1 MKIERI
7 SENQIRCTL
16 TREDLAS
23 RKINLRE
30 LAYGSEKA
38 KMLFQDMM
46 QEAFREYGFSVENSP
61 LMIEAIPISGDAIVL
76 IITRV
81 DDPEELDSRFARFSH
96 EDGGDFPDAPADSPS
111 GLDDIINLISRLSSS
126 ARGKTAADRDG
137 KQDLGIQ
144 PLLEHSSAAAGDKE
158 RAGSRSGTPAVSEP
172 EKSSGKTSGKGVSGK
187 TEKKQDAEDESGV
200 LLTRFFLFRDL
211 ETVIHASY
219 VTDPE
224 YRGWNSLYKN
234 PDDGNF
240 YLILRMEDTT
250 PELFNRICNVLT
262 EYGIA
267 VEYTSGIEEFFGEHM
282 QVISEGAALRTLR
295 EI

>member
-23 RKINLRE
+23 RRINLRE

-46 QEAFREYGFSVENSP
+46 QEAFREFGFSVENSP

-96 EDGGDFPDAPADSPS
+96 EDGGNFPEAPADSPS
-111 GLDDIINLISRLSSS
+111 GLDDIVNLISRLSSQN
-126 ARGKTAADRDG
+126 RGKAAADAG
-137 KQDLGIQ
+137 KQDLGIA
-144 PLLEHSSAAAGDKE
+144 PLSEGNSGGEKENGPETASAEASAPGSSAKTAKTAKKAE
-158 RAGSRSGTPAVSEP
+158 KKAESGEEPAVML
-172 EKSSGKTSGKGVSGK
+172 
-187 TEKKQDAEDESGV
+187 A
-200 LLTRFFLFRDL
+200 RFFLFRDL
-211 ETVIHASY
+211 ETVIKAAY

-224 YRGWNSLYKN
+224 YKGWNSLFKN

-240 YLILRMEDTT
+240 YLILRMEDTP
-250 PELFNRICNVLT
+250 PEQFNRVCNVLT
-262 EYGIA
+262 EYGVA

-282 QVISEGAALRTLR
+282 QVICAGTALETLR
-295 EI
+295 SI